1 MTGEKPLK
9 ILHVDDEK
17 NQLEFT
23 KLFLE
28 QIEKDVVVDSVNTPE
43 EALKRQEEENY
54 DCIISDYKMMSMNG
68 IELAQ
73 KVRKKSDVPF
83 ILYTGHG
90 SEEVAELAFSSGID
104 DYLRKET
111 EPTHYQVLAKRI
123 KETVEKHRLDELYKK
138 VVEESRDAIIIIVKN
153 KVAFLNRAA
162 CNLVGINSVEECIG
176 EDVFEFFLDESEKI
190 FPPSLDEEGNYNLK
204 MNYRTSYGAIR
215 NADVNISKIRYR
227 GEDAYLCFIR
237 DITEQRRN
245 RERLNAI
252 YQQAI
257 KLSTAADVQEIS
269 EITLD
274 IMETVFDYHTLTF
287 HIVDGNNLKTL
298 GTRGGPSFELVLP
311 LNGQGI
317 TTKAARET
325 QSIMVSDVSECSD
338 FVKGNMDSGS
348 ELAVPAVL
356 NGETLAVLNAESK
369 EVDNFTKQDKK
380 LLETLSQ
387 HVAFAFNR
395 IKTERLREKEE
406 KDRRQR
412 LDYALG
418 VLDHTEKVSTLVS
431 GDLQNNLLSIMNATG
446 VMRIQ
451 PDMMNEILD
460 SIEENA
466 DKAYYTS
473 DLVREI
479 LDKLTRINGYIEV
492 NHAIRTILEKKRF
505 PKNIR
510 VNTQYDES
518 ILIVEIGEEKFTRII
533 DNLLMNAVEAMPGG
547 GSLYVKVNGRKTS
560 AQIDICD
567 TGKGIPEER
576 QENIFE
582 PFNSTKDGHTGLGLT
597 FCKNAAESI
606 GGDLKLEKSS
616 DKGTR
621 FRLWLPLIKID

>member
-431 GDLQNNLLSIMNATG
+431 GDLQNKLLSIMNATG

-533 DNLLMNAVEAMPGG
+533 DNLLMNAVEAMHGG

-582 PFNSTKDGHTGLGLT
+582 PFNSTKDGHTGLGLA

>member
-28 QIEKDVVVDSVNTPE
+28 QIEKDVVVDSVNNPE

-162 CNLVGINSVEECIG
+162 CSLVGINSVEECIG

-311 LNGQGI
+311 LNGKGI

-492 NHAIRTILEKKRF
+492 NHTIRTILEKKRF

-547 GSLYVKVNGRKTS
+547 GSLYVKIKGRKTR

-576 QENIFE
+576 QGKIFK
-582 PFNSTKDGHTGLGLT
+582 PFNSTKDGHTGLGLA

-621 FRLWLPLIKID
+621 FRLRLPLIKID

>member
-28 QIEKDVVVDSVNTPE
+28 QIEKDVVVDSVNNPE

-162 CNLVGINSVEECIG
+162 CSLVGINSVEECIG
-176 EDVFEFFLDESEKI
+176 EDVFEFFLAESEKI

-298 GTRGGPSFELVLP
+298 GTRGGPFFELVLP

-338 FVKGNMDSGS
+338 FVKGNMESGS

-518 ILIVEIGEEKFTRII
+518 ILIVEIVEEKFTRII

-547 GSLYVKVNGRKTS
+547 GSLYVKVNGRETR

-576 QENIFE
+576 QEKIFE
-582 PFNSTKDGHTGLGLT
+582 PFNSTKDGHTGLGLA

-606 GGDLKLEKSS
+606 GGDLNLEKSS
-616 DKGTR
+616 YKGTR

>member
-1 MTGEKPLK
+1 MPGEKPLK

-28 QIEKDVVVDSVNTPE
+28 QIEKDVIVDSVNNPE
-43 EALKRQEEENY
+43 EALKRQEKENY

-162 CNLVGINSVEECIG
+162 CSLVGINSVEECIG

-204 MNYRTSYGAIR
+204 MNYRTSYGTIR

-257 KLSTAADVQEIS
+257 KLSTAGDVQEIS

-406 KDRRQR
+406 KNRSQR

-479 LDKLTRINGYIEV
+479 LDKLTRIKGYIEV

-576 QENIFE
+576 QEKIFE
-582 PFNSTKDGHTGLGLT
+582 PFNSTKDGHTGLGLA

-616 DKGTR
+616 DKDTR

>member
-28 QIEKDVVVDSVNTPE
+28 QIEKDVVIDSVNNPE

-162 CNLVGINSVEECIG
+162 CSLVGINSVEECIG

-257 KLSTAADVQEIS
+257 KLSTTTDVQEIS

-274 IMETVFDYHTLTF
+274 IMETVFDYHKLTF
-287 HIVDGNNLKTL
+287 HIVDGSNLKTL

-325 QSIMVSDVSECSD
+325 QSIMVSDVSECSY
-338 FVKGNMDSGS
+338 FIKGNVDSGS

-369 EVDNFTKQDKK
+369 EVNNFTKQDKK

-418 VLDHTEKVSTLVS
+418 VLDHTEKVSTLVN
-431 GDLQNNLLSIMNATG
+431 GDLQNNLLSIINATG

-505 PKNIR
+505 RKNIR

-547 GSLYVKVNGRKTS
+547 GSLYVKINGKKTR

-576 QENIFE
+576 QEKIFE
-582 PFNSTKDGHTGLGLT
+582 PFNSTKDGHTGLGLA

-621 FRLWLPLIKID
+621 FRLWLPVIKID

>member
-28 QIEKDVVVDSVNTPE
+28 QIEKDVVVDSVNNPE

-162 CNLVGINSVEECIG
+162 CSLVGINSVEECIG
-176 EDVFEFFLDESEKI
+176 EDVFEFFLAESEKI

-298 GTRGGPSFELVLP
+298 GTRGGPFFELVLP

-338 FVKGNMDSGS
+338 FVKGNMESGS

-518 ILIVEIGEEKFTRII
+518 ILIVEIVEEKFTRII

-547 GSLYVKVNGRKTS
+547 GSLYVKVNGRETR

-576 QENIFE
+576 QEKIFE
-582 PFNSTKDGHTGLGLT
+582 PFNSTKVGHTGLGLA

-606 GGDLKLEKSS
+606 GGDLNLEKSS
-616 DKGTR
+616 YKGTR

>member
-287 HIVDGNNLKTL
+287 HIVNGNNLKTL

-431 GDLQNNLLSIMNATG
+431 GDLQNKLLSIMNATG

-582 PFNSTKDGHTGLGLT
+582 PFNSTKDGHTGLGLA